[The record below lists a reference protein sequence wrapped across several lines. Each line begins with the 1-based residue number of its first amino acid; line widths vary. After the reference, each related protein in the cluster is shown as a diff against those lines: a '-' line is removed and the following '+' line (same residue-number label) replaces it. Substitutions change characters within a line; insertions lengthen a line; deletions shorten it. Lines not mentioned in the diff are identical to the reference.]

1 MKRGGRA
8 LVTVCGV
15 VGSARVKKGTGGE
28 HVGCVLLTDDGEQL
42 LLQRIG
48 GPAFG
53 DDETK
58 RWLGSRVRVEGYRLA
73 KTIRHVKIDI
83 ES

>member
-1 MKRGGRA
+1 MKRPARK

-28 HVGCVLLTDDGEQL
+28 HVGCVLTTDAGEEL

-53 DDETK
+53 DEATE
-58 RWLGSRVRVEGYRLA
+58 RFVGARVRVEGYRLA
-73 KTIRHVKIDI
+73 GTIRHVKIDLV
-83 ES
+83 S

>member
-1 MKRGGRA
+1 VKWSPRK

-15 VGSARVKKGTGGE
+15 VGSACVKKGTGGE
-28 HVGCVLLTDDGEQL
+28 QVGCVLTTDDGEEL

-53 DDETK
+53 DEAT
-58 RWLGSRVRVEGYRLA
+58 RRFVGARVRVEGYRLD
-73 KTIRHVKIDI
+73 KTIRHVKIDLAP
-83 ES
+83 

>member
-1 MKRGGRA
+1 LKPAGRK

-15 VGSARVKKGTGGE
+15 VGSACVKTGTGSE
-28 HVGCVLLTDDGEQL
+28 HVGCVLTTDDGEQL

-53 DDETK
+53 DEDTK
-58 RWLGSRVRVEGYRLA
+58 RFVGSRVRVEGYRLD
-73 KTIRHVKIDI
+73 KTIRHLKIDLAP
-83 ES
+83 

>member
-1 MKRGGRA
+1 LKRATRK

-15 VGSARVKKGTGGE
+15 VGSASVKKGTGSE
-28 HVGCVLLTDDGEQL
+28 QIGCVLTTDDGEEL

-53 DDETK
+53 DTTTQRFVGE
-58 RWLGSRVRVEGYRLA
+58 RVRVEGYRLA
-73 KTIRHVKIDI
+73 GTIRHVKIDLAP
-83 ES
+83 

>member
-1 MKRGGRA
+1 LKQQARK

-15 VGSARVKKGTGGE
+15 VGSARVKQGTGSE
-28 HVGCVLLTDDGEQL
+28 QLGCVLTTDDGEEL

-53 DDETK
+53 DESAK
-58 RWLGSRVRVEGYRLA
+58 RFVGARVRVEGYRLA
-73 KTIRHVKIDI
+73 GTIRHVKIDLA
-83 ES
+83 S

>member
-1 MKRGGRA
+1 MKRETRK

-15 VGSARVKKGTGGE
+15 VGSASVKRGTGGE
-28 HVGCVLLTDDGEQL
+28 HVGVVLTTDDGEQL
-42 LLQRIG
+42 ELQRIG

-53 DDETK
+53 DEETK
-58 RWLGSRVRVEGYRLA
+58 RFVGSRVRVEGYRLD
-73 KTIRHVKIDI
+73 KTIRHVKIVV